1 LIINDDDDDNDDN
14 NNKNNKNL
22 YSGYIPSTLTNKY
35 PLLVLFKYIFN
46 ILLVCMLWLFFNVL
60 CKFIYIYYA
69 SLLLW
74 LQIYHVFIILRDYKL
89 KFYAYWSMYLWILEN
104 NLKVLLCC
112 MNVICLVYIYYCI
125 LYVVFTLVCL
135 FWLNKFM
142 MVWCMFIW
150 YICDLKLL

>member
-1 LIINDDDDDNDDN
+1 LIIDDDDN

-22 YSGYIPSTLTNKY
+22 YIGYIPSTLTNKY

-46 ILLVCMLWLFFNVL
+46 ILLVCMLGLFFNVL
-60 CKFIYIYYA
+60 CKFIYIYSNYA

-89 KFYAYWSMYLWILEN
+89 KFYAHWSMYLWILEN
-104 NLKVLLCC
+104 NLKVLLCY
-112 MNVICLVYIYYCI
+112 MHVICLVYIYYCI
-125 LYVVFTLVCL
+125 LYVVFILVCL